1 MTNFHYIAPFVR
13 YETWDRFKGAE
24 GTDQE
29 ALLVGAN
36 WYLRG
41 NTTKVGLVYEKAK
54 FGENL
59 ISSGGASDEQKI
71 RITSQFFF

>member
-1 MTNFHYIAPFVR
+1 MGIDMQRKVTV
-13 YETWDRFKGAE
+13 
-24 GTDQE
+24 
-29 ALLVGAN
+29 LLGAN

-41 NTTKVGLVYEKAK
+41 NTTKVGLFCDKPK
-54 FGENL
+54 LGENL